1 MKVVPSLA
9 AGAALLA
16 LTACGSASSPGADAG
31 GDRVEVTAA
40 FYPLQWVSER
50 VGGEHV
56 TVTGLTRPGAE
67 PHDLE
72 LTPKAVAGLA
82 ASDLVVHLEG
92 FQPAVDEAVSTQAP
106 DAGLDVSPA
115 ADLTLAATE
124 DGHDHSGESAEEH
137 RSHDDEAAA
146 TDPHFWLDPLRLRSV
161 ATTVAERLATQDP
174 AHAADYRAN
183 ATALAADLEAL
194 DAEFATGLAQCRSD
208 ELVTAH
214 AAFAYLADRYGLRQ
228 EGIAGISPDT
238 EPDAATLREL
248 AAHVDEQGVA
258 TIYTETLVDPALAQ
272 TLARETGAGVAVLDP
287 LEGLTDASAGT
298 DYLEV
303 MRSNLAVLRRG
314 QGCT

>member
-1 MKVVPSLA
+1 MKVVPALA
-9 AGAALLA
+9 AATALLA
-16 LTACGSASSPGADAG
+16 LTACGSATSTGTDDG

-50 VGGEHV
+50 VGGDHV
-56 TVTGLTRPGAE
+56 TVTGLTKPGVE

-72 LTPKAVAGLA
+72 LTPKAVAELA
-82 ASDLVVHLEG
+82 ASDLVVHLAG
-92 FQPAVDEAVSTQAP
+92 FQPAVDEAVATQAP
-106 DAGLDVSPA
+106 DAGFDVSPA
-115 ADLTLAATE
+115 ADLTLSAAD
-124 DGHDHSGESAEEH
+124 DGHDHSGESAQEH
-137 RSHDDEAAA
+137 EAHADEAA

-161 ATTVAERLATQDP
+161 ATAVAERLATQDP

-183 ATALAADLEAL
+183 ATTLATDLEAL
-194 DAEFATGLAQCRSD
+194 DAEFTAGLAQCRSD

-214 AAFAYLADRYGLRQ
+214 AAFAYLADRYGLSQ
-228 EGIAGISPDT
+228 EGIAGITPDT

-248 AAHVDEQGVA
+248 AAHVEEQGVT

-272 TLARETGAGVAVLDP
+272 TLARETGASVAVLDP

-303 MRSNLAVLRRG
+303 MRSNLAVLRTG